1 MERTDQSAPQKEAHE
16 NEEVKTDTVEE
27 VFETNWDLEVK
38 SFDDMGLREEVL
50 RGIFGYGFKEPSPIQ
65 QRGILP
71 IIQGKDTIAQAQSG
85 TGKTGAFTIGVLQ
98 SIETDPAQAASGHIQ
113 ALIVSP
119 TRELSMQIAYVVH
132 SIGEYMKINVLP
144 CVGGTVVKEDI
155 KQLKSGDVHVVVGT
169 PGRVNDMLKKGF
181 LKTD

>member
-1 MERTDQSAPQKEAHE
+1 MVESADSKQQQEKQSGETQQQPAT
-16 NEEVKTDTVEE
+16 EEI
-27 VFETNWDLEVK
+27 FETNWDQEVK
-38 SFDDMGLREEVL
+38 SFDDMGLAENVL

-65 QRGILP
+65 QRGVLP

-98 SIETDPAQAASGHIQ
+98 SIETDPKAVASDQIQ

-132 SIGEYMKINVLP
+132 SIGEYMKVKVLP
-144 CVGGTVVKEDI
+144 CVGGTLVKDDI
-155 KQLKSGDVHVVVGT
+155 KTLK
-169 PGRVNDMLKKGF
+169 
-181 LKTD
+181 

>member
-98 SIETDPAQAASGHIQ
+98 SIETDPAQAASGHI
-113 ALIVSP
+113 
-119 TRELSMQIAYVVH
+119 
-132 SIGEYMKINVLP
+132 
-144 CVGGTVVKEDI
+144 
-155 KQLKSGDVHVVVGT
+155 
-169 PGRVNDMLKKGF
+169 
-181 LKTD
+181 